1 MTDSISC
8 STCRYWINS
17 KENIEWGFCKLSDPS
32 VPETLNRNIIVMKD
46 QDGNLFEVEL
56 QHKEN
61 MEDIFSMT
69 LCSKD
74 YGCVQFEKMPEL

>member
-1 MTDSISC
+1 
-8 STCRYWINS
+8 
-17 KENIEWGFCKLSDPS
+17 
-32 VPETLNRNIIVMKD
+32 MKD
-46 QDGNLFEVEL
+46 KDSNLFEVEL